1 MHVLVDTD
9 QAKVCLT
16 KAPNQNASESSAAA
30 ADSNR
35 KPLPELGVRGY
46 DSVPLY
52 QSGNRIARPYGFG
65 FVVTCGWLEDL
76 SVEQGLRQPGEGTM
90 SGGLEYIRRQIG
102 MDHHSSVK
110 VPFDPKDL
118 DMPSLA
124 CLVWIANNMTSWG
137 MEMANDREMVEKLK
151 SAFNTDMEPKWYRS
165 GLAGCPLV
173 CVFNS
178 SPRSS

>member
-1 MHVLVDTD
+1 MSFTSKDY
-9 QAKVCLT
+9 T
-16 KAPNQNASESSAAA
+16 KICASVSSPVTPG
-30 ADSNR
+30 SNR
-35 KPLPELGVRGY
+35 KPLPNLGIQSY

-76 SVEQGLRQPGEGTM
+76 SVEQGLRHPGEGTM

-165 GLAGCPLV
+165 RLGGCPLV
-173 CVFNS
+173 CALNS
-178 SPRSS
+178 FSSLVGYD